1 MHTCVHQ
8 IDNVQDVINA
18 SGLINYET
26 KTLPPSIIK
35 SQLQTRS
42 NVIRPIHLATP
53 KPQSSSPEP
62 KIEPVVPLHPS
73 PAPDLALEVAQLKE
87 AHSEIQEL
95 KDMVQKQDLILLWYI
110 SRGPGPGP
118 STIYNLYK
126 DSRSYSQ
133 PINTIINA
141 YDHRLAEMENSSRVE
156 GEKYQSSLHQL
167 QTDHKIALST
177 ISNQT
182 KTDTDKLSAHL
193 LSAQETITQQA
204 QTVDRLTDGIKSLE
218 TRLVSTTDKL
228 EQSVKSN
235 KLLMSKVG
243 ELDSLYI
250 KSELHLADAIRER
263 DRAQRWVQ
271 AYKGSVEDYE
281 SCVRES
287 GLALILH
294 SDLIHDVAPGSLLLT
309 KHVKNMV
316 RDLQDMGRKMSSYEH
331 EYEKEKKDHSGNL
344 QKYMIDLER
353 KKAELTSAKD
363 HLQESISTADRIKS
377 ERNYMSEQLFK
388 LNQKLATSEENLQ
401 KLQRI
406 KDDEMVDFQIK
417 AKDQLRISREQYDT
431 ERVGLQAQVD
441 MLQKSKIDLQL
452 EIGRLSR
459 ERRSTAIE
467 LKSVHRNI
475 ALSRDQFRRDL
486 GLF

>member
-87 AHSEIQEL
+87 AHSDIQKL

-126 DSRSYSQ
+126 TGRNGKQLQVYS
-133 PINTIINA
+133 P
-141 YDHRLAEMENSSRVE
+141 DPSSFNSSM
-156 GEKYQSSLHQL
+156 
-167 QTDHKIALST
+167 

-363 HLQESISTADRIKS
+363 HLQESISAADRIKS

-406 KDDEMVDFQIK
+406 KDDEMVDFQMK

-441 MLQKSKIDLQL
+441 MLQKSKL
-452 EIGRLSR
+452 
-459 ERRSTAIE
+459 TCNW
-467 LKSVHRNI
+467 K
-475 ALSRDQFRRDL
+475 
-486 GLF
+486 

>member
-126 DSRSYSQ
+126 GR
-133 PINTIINA
+133 
-141 YDHRLAEMENSSRVE
+141 

-363 HLQESISTADRIKS
+363 HLQESISAADRIKS

-406 KDDEMVDFQIK
+406 KDDEMVDFQMK

>member
-126 DSRSYSQ
+126 
-133 PINTIINA
+133 
-141 YDHRLAEMENSSRVE
+141 VE